1 MIEAALRKTIEQFSD
16 IVEFV
21 EKLELSE
28 EEHVSK
34 VKAKLKL
41 FDGTALW
48 IREIR
53 IAGKIEVYSYYWL
66 RPDETII
73 MGWDNA
79 PHHKEI
85 VSFPHHKHVGNKIEP
100 SQQMN
105 INDVLS
111 FIRNFLG

>member
-16 IVEFV
+16 IVEFI

-48 IREIR
+48 IIEIR

-85 VSFPHHKHVGNKIEP
+85 VSFLHHKHVGNRIEP
-100 SQQMN
+100 SQQMD
-105 INDVLS
+105 INDVLN

>member
-1 MIEAALRKTIEQFSD
+1 MIEVSFRKTIEQFSD
-16 IVEFV
+16 IVESI

-34 VKAKLKL
+34 IRAKLKL
-41 FDGTALW
+41 FDGSALW
-48 IREIR
+48 IREVWI
-53 IAGKIEVYSYYWL
+53 KDEIEVYSYYWL

-73 MGWDNA
+73 IGWDNA

-85 VSFPHHKHVGNKIEP
+85 GTFPHHRHIGNKIEP
-100 SQQMN
+100 SQEKDLRN
-105 INDVLS
+105 ILS

>member
-1 MIEAALRKTIEQFSD
+1 MIEATFRKTIEQFSD

-53 IAGKIEVYSYYWL
+53 IRGEIEVYSYYWL

-79 PHHKEI
+79 SHHKEI
-85 VSFPHHKHVGNKIEP
+85 ATFPYHKHVGNKIEP

-105 INDVLS
+105 INNVLN
-111 FIRNFLG
+111 FIRKFLG

>member
-16 IVEFV
+16 IVEFI

-48 IREIR
+48 IREL
-53 IAGKIEVYSYYWL
+53 K
-66 RPDETII
+66 
-73 MGWDNA
+73 
-79 PHHKEI
+79 KEI
-85 VSFPHHKHVGNKIEP
+85 LIASGKGKRTYYTLYGIHRTTG
-100 SQQMN
+100 S
-105 INDVLS
+105 
-111 FIRNFLG
+111 G

>member
-1 MIEAALRKTIEQFSD
+1 MS
-16 IVEFV
+16 EFI
-21 EKLELSE
+21 EKLELFE

-41 FDGTALW
+41 FDGSALW
-48 IREIR
+48 IREIW
-53 IAGKIEVYSYYWL
+53 IKGKIEVYIYYWL

-79 PHHKEI
+79 LHHKEI
-85 VSFPHHKHVGNKIEP
+85 LSFPYHKHLGNKIEP
-100 SQQMN
+100 SPQMD
-105 INDVLS
+105 IDDVLN